1 MNRFSLLPLI
11 SAGLALLF
19 LAAIPIVFSAEDGVV
34 VEHAPITSCVP
45 LQGAHCVITGTSEGT
60 VIIPNTQWITGGDP
74 VVEHALITSCVATD
88 TENGTCCPL
97 QGAHCVIAGTSE
109 GTVIIPNTQWITG
122 GDPCP

>member
-34 VEHAPITSCVP
+34 VEHAP
-45 LQGAHCVITGTSEGT
+45 
-60 VIIPNTQWITGGDP
+60 
-74 VVEHALITSCVATD
+74 ITSCVATD